1 MNQMRLQQRTMK
13 KLILQIRRGGELL
26 GSWSLSSA
34 PLEMGVVDVVTGEE
48 LATFT
53 AAVPP
58 PRSRDDEATLIRSAL
73 VRNSGDDLTMPFP
86 EATVEAT
93 PATEEASASMRIALD
108 GPQEETTAGVELL
121 TIEQARL
128 PDDDFTMPAPE
139 PTTAVRSAEVWK
151 RWNQSW
157 AAAGRLSPGDQ
168 VTAFGGQV
176 RLSTDGT
183 LLVKSGPK
191 LSGTA
196 TLPSGDAND
205 IPPGRRLYLLPPGSS
220 VMLRWEESGIY
231 VRSEPL
237 EESVAS
243 V

>member
-1 MNQMRLQQRTMK
+1 M
-13 KLILQIRRGGELL
+13 LIE
-26 GSWSLSSA
+26 
-34 PLEMGVVDVVTGEE
+34 
-48 LATFT
+48 
-53 AAVPP
+53 
-58 PRSRDDEATLIRSAL
+58 
-73 VRNSGDDLTMPFP
+73 
-86 EATVEAT
+86 
-93 PATEEASASMRIALD
+93 LD
-108 GPQEETTAGVELL
+108 GTQEETTTGVDLL
-121 TIEQARL
+121 TIERGRL

-139 PTTAVRSAEVWK
+139 PTASVRSAEVWK

-168 VTAFGGQV
+168 VTAFGGRV
-176 RLSTDGT
+176 RLSADGT

-196 TLPSGDAND
+196 TLPSGDASD
-205 IPPGRRLYLLPPGSS
+205 IPPGRRLYILPPGSS

-237 EESVAS
+237 EDPVAE